1 MTGVQTC
8 ALPIYDAARD
18 RLVNNVTGHLLNG
31 VREPVLSRVFDYWR
45 KIDQSIGD
53 RIASSVAAAQKKS

>member
-1 MTGVQTC
+1 MD
-8 ALPIYDAARD
+8 DAARD

-45 KIDQSIGD
+45 KIDQNIGD
-53 RIASSVAAAQKKS
+53 RIANSVAAAQQKS